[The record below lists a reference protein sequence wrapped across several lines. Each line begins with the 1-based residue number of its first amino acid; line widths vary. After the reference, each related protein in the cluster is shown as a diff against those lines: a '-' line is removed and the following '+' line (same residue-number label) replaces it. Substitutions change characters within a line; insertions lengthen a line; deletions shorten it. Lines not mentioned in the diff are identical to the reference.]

1 MKYLL
6 SQACLSFAARLTQE
20 RTLCAFGFNGTLS
33 PMADQAAVRIGR
45 KLRSHARYYL
55 RNQSGIDE
63 RLELPARLRAP
74 IAPA

>member
-1 MKYLL
+1 V
-6 SQACLSFAARLTQE
+6 RLRLQWNIV
-20 RTLCAFGFNGTLS
+20 AH
-33 PMADQAAVRIGR
+33 PDQAAVRIGR

-55 RNQSGIDE
+55 RNQGEIDE